1 MELGGSIPFEG
12 VVVGGVKFLMPRWAH
27 LGRQAR
33 EAVPRYIPEQRR
45 APRAAAAMPVL
56 LYGRLGDEP
65 FQEHTETIDVSAH
78 GGLVPISAEV
88 TCAQK
93 LLLTNLQ
100 TNEELACRVARVVRT
115 QQGKI
120 LAGLEFLQ
128 PSPRFWGESLA
139 FHNGEAL
146 GRSRSQ

>member
-1 MELGGSIPFEG
+1 VG
-12 VVVGGVKFLMPRWAH
+12 VVVGGVKFLLPRWAH

-33 EAVPRYIPEQRR
+33 AASHRYVPEQRR
-45 APRAAAAMPVL
+45 GPRLPAAMPVL

-65 FQEHTETIDVSAH
+65 FQEHTETIDVSRH

-88 TCAQK
+88 TCTQK

-100 TNEELACRVARVVRT
+100 TNEELACRVARIART
-115 QQGKI
+115 QQGKT

-128 PSPRFWGESLA
+128 PAPRFWGENLTYDKSQVLA
-139 FHNGEAL
+139 
-146 GRSRSQ
+146 RTQS